1 MSEQNHYDTLGVLKT
16 ANDSEIKKA
25 YRALSLKYHPDR
37 NQTDEAASKIREVNL
52 AYETLS
58 DPIKRKHFDLDQR
71 MDNLPFG
78 FSGMGAGM
86 PFTHMA
92 SMDEMGGGDL
102 NNIFSMLFGGGGG
115 GGMHSMA
122 SMGPGMHSMAGIP
135 EIRVFHGGIPHN
147 SRMQGHSQM
156 FHQMRQSPPSVQKPA
171 PIINT
176 LAITL
181 EQAFQ
186 GYTLPIEI
194 ERWLMIGD
202 MKIHEEETIY
212 ITIPAGIDDNEIIVL
227 QEKGN
232 VADEQHKGDI
242 KITVQLQNTSVFKRN
257 GLDLIYKK
265 VISLKEALCGFSF
278 EISHL
283 NGKTMSLNNKTHKS
297 IVKPNYRKVVPNLG
311 MVRDGTYGSLIIEFD
326 VEFPDS
332 LTAEQITV
340 IEQLL

>member
-1 MSEQNHYDTLGVLKT
+1 MAEQNHYETLGVSKT

-37 NQTDEAASKIREVNL
+37 NPTDEAASKIREVNL
-52 AYETLS
+52 AYEILS

-78 FSGMGAGM
+78 FSNMGAGM

-92 SMDEMGGGDL
+92 SMDEMNGGDI
-102 NNIFSMLFGGGGG
+102 NNIFSMLFGGGIP
-115 GGMHSMA
+115 GMHGMA
-122 SMGPGMHSMAGIP
+122 GMGPGMMHGMAGMP
-135 EIRVFHGGIPHN
+135 EIRVFHGGMPQN
-147 SRMQGHSQM
+147 PRMQGHSQM
-156 FHQMRQSPPSVQKPA
+156 FHQMRQPPPIQKPA

-176 LAITL
+176 LTITL

-186 GYTLPIEI
+186 GCTLPIEI

-202 MKIHEEETIY
+202 MKIHEEETVY

-242 KITVQLQNTSVFKRN
+242 RITVQLKNTSVFRRN

-283 NGKTMSLNNKTHKS
+283 NGKTMSLNNKTHKTV
-297 IVKPNYRKVVPNLG
+297 VKPNYRKVVPNLG
-311 MVRDGTYGSLIIEFD
+311 MVRDGAYGSLIIEFE
-326 VEFPDS
+326 VEFPDT
-332 LTAEQITV
+332 LTEEQIV
-340 IEQLL
+340 AIEKLL

>member
-1 MSEQNHYDTLGVLKT
+1 MSEQNHYETLGVSKT

-37 NQTDEAASKIREVNL
+37 NPTDEAASKIREVNL
-52 AYETLS
+52 AYEILS

-78 FSGMGAGM
+78 FSNMGAGM

-92 SMDEMGGGDL
+92 SMDEMNGGDI
-102 NNIFSMLFGGGGG
+102 NNIFSMLFGGGMPG
-115 GGMHSMA
+115 
-122 SMGPGMHSMAGIP
+122 MGPGMMHSMAGMP
-135 EIRVFHGGIPHN
+135 EIRVFHGGMPHN
-147 SRMQGHSQM
+147 PRMQGHSQM
-156 FHQMRQSPPSVQKPA
+156 FQHMRQPPIQKPA
-171 PIINT
+171 PIAVSLT
-176 LAITL
+176 ITL
-181 EQAFQ
+181 DQAFQ
-186 GYTLPIEI
+186 GCTLPIEI

-202 MKIHEEETIY
+202 MKIHEEETVY

-227 QEKGN
+227 QNKGN
-232 VADEQHKGDI
+232 VTDEQNKGDI
-242 KITVQLQNTSVFKRN
+242 KVTIQLKNTSIFKRH

-283 NGKTMSLNNKTHKS
+283 NGKTMSLNNKTHKTV
-297 IVKPNYRKVVPNLG
+297 VKPNYRKVVPNLG
-311 MVRDGTYGSLIIEFD
+311 MVRDGAYGSLIIEFE

-332 LTAEQITV
+332 LTTEQIGA

>member
-1 MSEQNHYDTLGVLKT
+1 MPGPNHYDTLGVSKT

-37 NQTDEAASKIREVNL
+37 NPSDEAASKIREVND

-58 DPIKRKHFDLDQR
+58 DPSKRREYDLEQR
-71 MDNLPFG
+71 LDNLPFG
-78 FSGMGAGM
+78 FSNMGAGM

-92 SMDEMGGGDL
+92 SMDEMGGGDI
-102 NNIFSMLFGGGGG
+102 NNIFSMLFGGG
-115 GGMHSMA
+115 MHHMA
-122 SMGPGMHSMAGIP
+122 GMGPGMP
-135 EIRVFHGGIPHN
+135 EIRVFHGGMPHN
-147 SRMQGHSQM
+147 PRMQGHSQM
-156 FHQMRQSPPSVQKPA
+156 FQHMRPPIQKPA
-171 PIINT
+171 PIAIS

-186 GYTLPIEI
+186 GCTLPIEI

-202 MKIHEEETIY
+202 MKIHEEETVY

-227 QEKGN
+227 QNKGN
-232 VADEQHKGDI
+232 VTDEQNKGDI
-242 KITVQLQNTSVFKRN
+242 KVTIQLKNTSIFKRH

-283 NGKTMSLNNKTHKS
+283 NGKTMSLNNKTHKTV
-297 IVKPNYRKVVPNLG
+297 VKPNYRKVVPNLG
-311 MVRDGTYGSLIIEFD
+311 MVRDGTYGSLIIEFE

-332 LTAEQITV
+332 LTTEQIGA